1 MLMKLRLTK
10 TVRLVNPLEVLNVS
24 SSVAGIESLM
34 IDQVHWLSGCYNMIA
49 AKVVEEMAGWK
60 AGKRRLTLD
69 SSQASKKPRGG
80 GGGAGRGRGAG
91 ERRGGKSFASK
102 KKW

>member
-1 MLMKLRLTK
+1 M
-10 TVRLVNPLEVLNVS
+10 S

-80 GGGAGRGRGAG
+80 GGAGRGRGAG